1 VLEIPVIRWGKSYES
16 LQQDP
21 VVHFESGE
29 TLCKVHQANGGLIQ
43 MDLRKQQRARDV
55 LREIPMT
62 TLVDWCKKAADLYL
76 TATLPLGNGT
86 QSPQEFCTV
95 QSATTG
101 LPEHMC
107 ASNMKKNHFVL
118 SHMGDIL
125 EALTRGL
132 PYDVLTRGFGVEHRG
147 VTVSYQANAPVKLP
161 RRSHALAARD
171 AHASGP
177 GPQTGPARAV
187 DPVPHV
193 RGLRSGRLPP
203 RSLLD
208 LPRRRRS
215 RRRGPAR
222 LRAGDDLRRHGHREA
237 ISR

>member
-1 VLEIPVIRWGKSYES
+1 MLEIPVIRWGKPYES

-21 VVHFESGE
+21 VVHFETGE

-43 MDLRKQQRARDV
+43 MDLRKQSRARDV

-62 TLVDWCKKAADLYL
+62 TLVESCKKAADLYL

-107 ASNMKKNHFVL
+107 AANMKKNHFVL

-132 PYDVLTRGFGVEHRG
+132 PYDILTKGYGVEHRG
-147 VTVSYQANAPVKLP
+147 VTVSYQANAPVLGAVASLQLT
-161 RRSHALAARD
+161 RRAHTLAAGD
-171 AHASGP
+171 AHANRP
-177 GPQTGPARAV
+177 RPEARPARAV

-193 RGLRSGRLPP
+193 RGLCPGRLPAKRF
-203 RSLLD
+203 RSI
-208 LPRRRRS
+208 
-215 RRRGPAR
+215 PA
-222 LRAGDDLRRHGHREA
+222 AAKSAPPCCKAANEP
-237 ISR
+237 